1 MPETTQVNV
10 KLPVPMKRDWE
21 DYVEESE
28 EATSISHLV
37 RLAVQ
42 REINDE
48 ARPAEVEVA
57 AEDVELEVD
66 IEGVERRLDEMEETL
81 AEVRDTVSAMET
93 GQLADED
100 QIEDIANRVYDTLPR
115 RKAQRMEDG
124 PKLTPR
130 ELAHELVD
138 DAVTYM
144 EERNRTV
151 EDLAEDQNFEYGLI
165 DVYQEY
171 FGVNDYVMSKVMERV
186 EQMSSRVHVFTDFQN
201 SVVFEVE

>member
-124 PKLTPR
+124 PELTPR

-138 DAVTYM
+138 DAVTYL
-144 EERNRTV
+144 EERNKTV
-151 EDLAEDQNFEYGLI
+151 EDLAEDRNFEYGLI